1 MPEYSFIHSLRLPE
15 SEAEHL
21 VCLSRQKVDSLEK
34 KVSFVM
40 LQAIVCHV
48 KVVCNVKVAGG
59 SVHNFIAEKAD
70 GKFSA
75 NDVPHFPYGSDNW
88 VVSAAKLKMIRKAY
102 KAI

>member
-48 KVVCNVKVAGG
+48 KVAGG
-59 SVHNFIAEKAD
+59 SVHNFIAEAAD
-70 GKFSA
+70 GKCSSYI
-75 NDVPHFPYGSDNW
+75 VPHFPDGSDNW

>member
-1 MPEYSFIHSLRLPE
+1 MPESE
-15 SEAEHL
+15 SEAEHFAL
-21 VCLSRQKVDSLEK
+21 VDSLEK

-40 LQAIVCHV
+40 LQAIVCH
-48 KVVCNVKVAGG
+48 VKVAGG

-102 KAI
+102 MTI